1 MSVERIKCV
10 LLADRHH
17 GLTEG
22 LRSLLDT
29 VSEAVVMVADEH
41 SLFETAR
48 RLRPTLAVVDLS
60 LARGESLRW
69 LEQLRAM
76 CPDLK
81 IMALSV
87 HDEPSVREAALQA
100 GADAFVLKRAMA
112 TDLLP
117 AVDALLA
124 GQRPACQKPTAP
136 HAITRG
142 SGSHTN
148 DE

>member
-1 MSVERIKCV
+1 MNVKRIKCV

-29 VSEAVVMVADEH
+29 ISESVVMVADEH

-76 CPDLK
+76 CPGLK

-87 HDEPSVREAALQA
+87 HDEPSVRDAALQA
-100 GADAFVLKRAMA
+100 GANACVLKRAMA

-117 AVDALLA
+117 AVDAVLA
-124 GQRPACQKPTAP
+124 AEPQPSEEPTVPPSRQAQ
-136 HAITRG
+136 A
-142 SGSHTN
+142 N
-148 DE
+148 Q